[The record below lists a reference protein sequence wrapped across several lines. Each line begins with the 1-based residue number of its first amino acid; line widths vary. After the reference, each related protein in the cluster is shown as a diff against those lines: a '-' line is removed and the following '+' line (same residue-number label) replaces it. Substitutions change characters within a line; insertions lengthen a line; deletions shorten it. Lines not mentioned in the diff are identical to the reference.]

1 MKVDAE
7 IIEALNDVL
16 TAELTAINQYF
27 IHSKMCAD
35 WEYQRLA
42 KTFREESMEEMQHA
56 EKVIDRILYLDGI
69 PNMQRY
75 FAIKVG
81 ETVEE
86 MHEVDLVIEKEHVDR
101 LNKAI
106 SLCRDH
112 TDNGSRTLL
121 EGILAD
127 TEGAVDWIE
136 AQQDQIRQ
144 MGIKNYLAQQVKDAG
159 AA

>member
-1 MKVDAE
+1 MKVDAA
-7 IIEALNDVL
+7 IIEALNEVL

-35 WEYQRLA
+35 WEYHRLA
-42 KTFREESMEEMQHA
+42 KVFHDESIEEMKHA
-56 EKVIDRILYLDGI
+56 DKMIERILYLDGI

-75 FAIKVG
+75 FNVMVG

-86 MHEVDLVIEKEHVDR
+86 MHEADLKIEVAHVDR

-106 SLCRDH
+106 ALCREQG
-112 TDNGSRTLL
+112 DNGSRLVL
-121 EGILAD
+121 EEILHD
-127 TEGAVDWIE
+127 TEEAVDWIE

-144 MGIKNYLAQQVKDAG
+144 MGVENYLAQQVKSG
-159 AA
+159 E